1 MRLGNLL
8 ESASK
13 KLLAF
18 LTAGLTPERL
28 AFCIALGIVLG
39 TVPALGTT
47 TLLCTLAAFLFRLN
61 LPAIQLANFVAYPLQ
76 LALLLPLIRAGEW
89 LFGAKPLDLSLGL
102 IQRMME
108 ADFQATAIHLW
119 MATMRALLVWVLLA
133 PLAMG
138 LVYLLMVPILRKL
151 KPQRLDARSLRQSS

>member
-1 MRLGNLL
+1 MTLGNLL

-18 LTAGLTPERL
+18 LTTGLTPERL

-102 IQRMME
+102 IRRMME
-108 ADFQATAIHLW
+108 ADFPATAIHLW

-138 LVYLLMVPILRKL
+138 LV
-151 KPQRLDARSLRQSS
+151 AA